1 MYAIRYMKLTLRSPA
16 DIGALIRDRRK
27 ALGIDQS
34 ALAEQIGVGRIWVNQ
49 VEKGKPGA
57 KLGLVL
63 RALAAVGVELSATTG
78 DAPDDAIA
86 EPIATPD
93 INAVIQAAKR
103 KTNP

>member
-1 MYAIRYMKLTLRSPA
+1 MKLILRSPA

-57 KLGLVL
+57 KIGLVL

-78 DAPDDAIA
+78 DVPHDPGA
-86 EPIATPD
+86 EPVDTPD
-93 INAVIQAAKR
+93 IDAVIQAAKR
-103 KTNP
+103 SSKR